1 MGSLSGLLVPLF
13 TGRLV
18 DKFSVSSINWGMI
31 AIFGSIFLVNALLSG
46 IGLYLLSKIGEKI
59 IYAIR
64 SLLWEHIIQL
74 KMPFFDK
81 KSGQLMSR
89 LTDDTKVINEFISQ
103 KLPNL
108 LPSVLTLIGSL
119 VMLFIMDW
127 KLTLLTFITIPVF
140 ILIIVP
146 LGRDAK
152 ISTNTQSEIANF
164 SGLLGRVLTE
174 MRLVKVSNT
183 ERLELD
189 NAHTNLKKYID

>member
-1 MGSLSGLLVPLF
+1 
-13 TGRLV
+13 
-18 DKFSVSSINWGMI
+18 
-31 AIFGSIFLVNALLSG
+31 
-46 IGLYLLSKIGEKI
+46 
-59 IYAIR
+59 
-64 SLLWEHIIQL
+64 
-74 KMPFFDK
+74 
-81 KSGQLMSR
+81 MSR

-127 KLTLLTFITIPVF
+127 NFINIYYYSCIYFNHRSSRTC
-140 ILIIVP
+140 
-146 LGRDAK
+146 DAK

>member
-1 MGSLSGLLVPLF
+1 M
-13 TGRLV
+13 
-18 DKFSVSSINWGMI
+18 
-31 AIFGSIFLVNALLSG
+31 
-46 IGLYLLSKIGEKI
+46 
-59 IYAIR
+59 
-64 SLLWEHIIQL
+64 
-74 KMPFFDK
+74 
-81 KSGQLMSR
+81 
-89 LTDDTKVINEFISQ
+89 
-103 KLPNL
+103 
-108 LPSVLTLIGSL
+108 
-119 VMLFIMDW
+119 

-189 NAHTNLKKYID
+189 NAHTNLKNI